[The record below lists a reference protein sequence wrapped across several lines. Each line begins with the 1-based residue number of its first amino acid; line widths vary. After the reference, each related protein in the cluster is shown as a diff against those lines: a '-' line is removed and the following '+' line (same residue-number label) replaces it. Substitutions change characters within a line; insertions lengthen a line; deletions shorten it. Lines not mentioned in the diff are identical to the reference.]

1 MSKLFDFLHPIADK
15 EEKEVIISKRFVK
28 RDNDGNVIL
37 DEDGKAVLKPF
48 RIRAVSQE
56 ENEAIAKSA
65 TRTHKDRS
73 GQTVRDFD
81 KVRYSRSWW
90 LPQPWNPISDPLKCA
105 RRLALWTLWKFPARC
120 CTPENIRN
128 WLTPLRNC
136 PASVKIWRRPQKTDQ
151 RGRSGSGDTG
161 GVLLL
166 CQPGLA
172 PFKICGSSISGTG
185 ADCGIYPQRDQ
196 QSSKTQ

>member
-73 GQTVRDFD
+73 EQTVRDFD
-81 KVRYSRSWW
+81 KVRYSRS
-90 LPQPWNPISDPLKCA
+90 LVVAATVEPDFRSSEMCQAFGTMDPMEVPGKMLYSGEYQK
-105 RRLALWTLWKFPARC
+105 LADSIAEL
-120 CTPENIRN
+120 
-128 WLTPLRNC
+128 
-136 PASVKIWRRPQKTDQ
+136 
-151 RGRSGSGDTG
+151 SGIGED
-161 GVLLL
+161 LEE
-166 CQPGLA
+166 A
-172 PFKICGSSISGTG
+172 AKN
-185 ADCGIYPQRDQ
+185 
-196 QSSKTQ
+196 

>member
-81 KVRYSRSWW
+81 KVRYSRS
-90 LPQPWNPISDPLKCA
+90 LVVAATVEPDFRSSEMCQAFGTMDPMEVPGKMLYSGEYQK
-105 RRLALWTLWKFPARC
+105 LADSIAEL
-120 CTPENIRN
+120 
-128 WLTPLRNC
+128 
-136 PASVKIWRRPQKTDQ
+136 
-151 RGRSGSGDTG
+151 SGIGED
-161 GVLLL
+161 LEE
-166 CQPGLA
+166 A
-172 PFKICGSSISGTG
+172 AK
-185 ADCGIYPQRDQ
+185 
-196 QSSKTQ
+196 K